1 MINTQPP
8 HVEAGAKRTN
18 GEFYTPDALAL
29 AVCKTLHEQG
39 ISPGYVLEPGCG
51 GGAFLRA
58 ARETWPRADLMG
70 VDLAPACTGPG
81 LVSRMDL
88 FSLTWS
94 YDLILGNPDFSR
106 AEEIVRHCLGLR
118 APGGYLA
125 FLLRLN
131 MLGGI
136 GRASLYAEYP
146 LWLLQPIA
154 GRPSFTSD
162 GKTDSS
168 DYGLFVWREGHTGPG
183 KILQPLIWR

>member
-29 AVCKTLHEQG
+29 AICCTLDRFLVKPRS
-39 ISPGYVLEPGCG
+39 ILEPGCG

-58 ARETWPRADLMG
+58 ARKTWPRADLRG
-70 VDLAPACTGPG
+70 VDLAPACRGPG
-81 LVSRMDL
+81 LVGRMDL

-94 YDLILGNPDFSR
+94 YEMILGNPDFGC
-106 AEEIVRHCLGLR
+106 AEKIVRHCLGLLS
-118 APGGYLA
+118 PGGYLA

-131 MLGGI
+131 MLGGL
-136 GRASLYAEYP
+136 GRASLYAEHP
-146 LWLLQPIA
+146 LWLFQPIA
-154 GRPSFTSD
+154 GRPSFTAD

-183 KILQPLIWR
+183 KILNSLEWK